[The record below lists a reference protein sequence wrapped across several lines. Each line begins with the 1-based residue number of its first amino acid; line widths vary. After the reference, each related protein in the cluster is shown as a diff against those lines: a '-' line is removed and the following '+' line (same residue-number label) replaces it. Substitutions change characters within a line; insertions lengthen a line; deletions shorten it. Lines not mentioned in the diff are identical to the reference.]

1 MAEHQKSKTDPKN
14 VFQIVWGIALVL
26 AGAGIFFTMPQ
37 KLAEM
42 EKIGFS
48 PTIVSFCFYLIAVLL
63 IGGGLKKI
71 YHNYLNPDNK
81 SNDGTSEQRSD

>member
-1 MAEHQKSKTDPKN
+1 MDPKN
-14 VFQIVWGIALVL
+14 VVQLVWGIALVL
-26 AGAGIFFTMPQ
+26 AGAGIFFMMPQ
-37 KLAEM
+37 KLAQM

-48 PTIVSFCFYLIAVLL
+48 PMIVRFCFYLIAVLL

-81 SNDGTSEQRSD
+81 NNEET